1 MENPEDSLLGGGYIH
16 TNTYKEQAYKLI
28 KDAVLYNRFRVGAV
42 YSQEAICNE
51 LGISRTPVR
60 EALLELQNEGYV
72 SFSRGKGVKVVPV
85 TEKDA
90 KDILEMRLFLEK
102 NNAYLAAS
110 RATDEDLNQ
119 IVSCFD
125 ELNSK
130 LSLLDSRLLYRIDHT
145 FHRAIALA
153 THNDWMTRETELILD
168 NYLRFETKSVYNNS
182 IDAQVV
188 LDEHLAIRNAIIDRN
203 PDKAEQMM
211 NSHLNKSYSR
221 TLSQFWNAPAK

>member
-1 MENPEDSLLGGGYIH
+1 
-16 TNTYKEQAYKLI
+16 
-28 KDAVLYNRFRVGAV
+28 
-42 YSQEAICNE
+42 
-51 LGISRTPVR
+51 
-60 EALLELQNEGYV
+60 
-72 SFSRGKGVKVVPV
+72 KGVKVVPV